1 MNIWDSWLVKK
12 PIAHRGLHNKETP
25 ENSITSFKNAIS
37 MGYAIECD
45 IHLTKDNK
53 VVVFHDRNLERL
65 TGENGFI
72 DSFTLD
78 ELKKLRLNGTNEEI
92 LTLEELLH
100 LVNGKEPILI
110 EFKTITRGCRLEKIA
125 YEILKDYIGDYAI
138 QSFNP
143 FCLRWFKKN
152 APGVF
157 RGQLSSFFKNKKMT
171 FIRKFILKHML
182 FNPITKPH
190 FVSYHAVDL
199 LKKQKRVTKLPTL
212 SWTIV
217 TNEEK
222 NKVLEYSDNII
233 FEGFTPSNK
242 N

>member
-25 ENSITSFKNAIS
+25 ENSLSSFKNAIS

-45 IHLTKDNK
+45 IHLTKDNN

-65 TGENGFI
+65 TGKRGFI
-72 DSFTLD
+72 DSFNLD
-78 ELKKLRLNGTNEEI
+78 ELKELKLKDTNEKI
-92 LTLEELLH
+92 PTLQELLKE
-100 LVNGKEPILI
+100 VNGKQPILI
-110 EFKTITRGCRLEKIA
+110 EFKTITKGYKLEKIA
-125 YEILKDYIGDYAI
+125 YEILRKYNGDFAI

-143 FCLRWFKKN
+143 LCLRWFRKN

-190 FVSYHAVDL
+190 FVSYRAVDL